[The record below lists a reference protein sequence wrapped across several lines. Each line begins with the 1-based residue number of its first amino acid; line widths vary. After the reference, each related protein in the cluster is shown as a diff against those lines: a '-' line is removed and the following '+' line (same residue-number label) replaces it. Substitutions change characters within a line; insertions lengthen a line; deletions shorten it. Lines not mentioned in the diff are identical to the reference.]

1 MICNIFSD
9 KASVHCVCS
18 LYELS
23 GFWLLVLKYVLGYS
37 DLVLVPLLLL
47 LLDPELRAGVPEVCR
62 TQRAAREP
70 AESSVF

>member
-1 MICNIFSD
+1 M
-9 KASVHCVCS
+9 CS
-18 LYELS
+18 AYDVT
-23 GFWLLVLKYVLGYS
+23 GFWVLVVKYVLGYS
-37 DLVLVPLLLL
+37 DLVFVPLLLLL

>member
-23 GFWLLVLKYVLGYS
+23 GFWLLVVKYVLGYS
-37 DLVLVPLLLL
+37 DLVLVPLLL